1 MKRSILFLQAIMC
14 LAGCASAL
22 INRINPVSSDNNS
35 ADLALT
41 LRGS

>member
-1 MKRSILFLQAIMC
+1 MKRSILFLLAIMC

-22 INRINPVSSDNNS
+22 INQINPVSNSHKS
-35 ADLALT
+35 ADFALT